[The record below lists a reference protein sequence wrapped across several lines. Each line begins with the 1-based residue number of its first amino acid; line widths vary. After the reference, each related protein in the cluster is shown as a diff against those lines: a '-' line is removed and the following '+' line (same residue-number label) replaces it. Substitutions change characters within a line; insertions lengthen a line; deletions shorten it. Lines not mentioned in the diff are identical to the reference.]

1 MRSFPCLSYKFFPHI
16 RVQRNISAYPRPRSE
31 SRNRAQLDFGNLV
44 QNAYDKVK
52 DVKGVQRCALNGE
65 RMNQS
70 RILPFY
76 MAYPLPLYYQEEDTV
91 TRDLEYLQ
99 QMYPMEAKKYQKIIA
114 ETLDRLDYEGS
125 MIYDEYPDRWQI
137 YRLTQVIVDKIK
149 KMEGEEAAASR
160 NGQGADDN
168 GATDIQET
176 NGRKDTN
183 IQEDVMRAQA
193 VQEKDW
199 DRITEFVQVLLCY
212 EIYRKR
218 HSNRNGILKF

>member
-1 MRSFPCLSYKFFPHI
+1 M
-16 RVQRNISAYPRPRSE
+16 Q
-31 SRNRAQLDFGNLV
+31 D
-44 QNAYDKVK
+44 AYDKIN
-52 DVKGVQRCALNGE
+52 DVNVCTE
-65 RMNQS
+65 MESSMNQS

-99 QMYPMEAKKYQKIIA
+99 QMYPLEAKKYQKIIA
-114 ETLDRLDYEGS
+114 ETLDKLDYEGS

-149 KMEGEEAAASR
+149 KMESEESLAPR
-160 NGQGADDN
+160 EG
-168 GATDIQET
+168 
-176 NGRKDTN
+176 
-183 IQEDVMRAQA
+183 
-193 VQEKDW
+193 
-199 DRITEFVQVLLCY
+199 ITEFVQVLLCY